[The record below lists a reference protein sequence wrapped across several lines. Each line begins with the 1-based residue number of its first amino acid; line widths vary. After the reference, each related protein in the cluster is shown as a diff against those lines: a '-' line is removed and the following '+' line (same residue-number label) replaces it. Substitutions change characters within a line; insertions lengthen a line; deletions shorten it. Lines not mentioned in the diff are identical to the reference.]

1 MIAHLRIIL
10 DHNNDVFR
18 DIHIN
23 TEDNLEQLHHAI
35 VRAFTLKPEEMAAF
49 YLSNEEWEQG
59 EEIPLLSMLE
69 SSHEMKDITISG
81 IFNKENSRLLYIQDF
96 LTMWRFMIELE
107 NLLERS
113 TQKELPATVL
123 SFGKMPSEAPKVQF
137 VSEEQK
143 EDDPYGDVLDDFNDF
158 EQFDEFN
165 EY

>member
-10 DHNNDVFR
+10 DHNNDIFR

-23 TEDNLEQLHHAI
+23 TEDTLEQLHHTI
-35 VRAFTLKPEEMAAF
+35 VSAFTLSPDEMAAF
-49 YLSNEEWEQG
+49 YISNEEWEQG
-59 EEIPLLSMLE
+59 EEIPLLSMQE
-69 SSHEMKDITISG
+69 GSQEMKDITISAT
-81 IFNKENSRLLYIQDF
+81 FNKEDSRLLYIQDF

-107 NLLERS
+107 ELLETS

-123 SFGKMPSEAPKVQF
+123 SFGEMPSEAPNVKF
-137 VSEEQK
+137 VSEEHK
-143 EDDPYGDVLDDFNDF
+143 EHDTYGYVLDDFNDF